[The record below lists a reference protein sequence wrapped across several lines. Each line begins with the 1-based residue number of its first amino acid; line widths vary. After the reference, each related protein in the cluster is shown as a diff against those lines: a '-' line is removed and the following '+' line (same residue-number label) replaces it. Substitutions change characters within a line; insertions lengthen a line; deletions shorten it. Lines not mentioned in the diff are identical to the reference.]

1 VVGWGSGNFDPN
13 NDPSRYNLVDPLKE
27 TTVEVPHNGWAAIRF
42 RADNFFSGLTIK
54 LEIQFLSQVNPL
66 VGSDNLITWFMP
78 GFLVCQSTS
87 SDTQTAMTKTSV
99 ALKII
104 GTKRMEYI

>member
-1 VVGWGSGNFDPN
+1 MDGQRSD
-13 NDPSRYNLVDPLKE
+13 SE
-27 TTVEVPHNGWAAIRF
+27 QII
-42 RADNFFSGLTIK
+42 FFSGLTIK

>member
-42 RADNFFSGLTIK
+42 RADNFF
-54 LEIQFLSQVNPL
+54 FRV
-66 VGSDNLITWFMP
+66 DH
-78 GFLVCQSTS
+78 
-87 SDTQTAMTKTSV
+87 KT
-99 ALKII
+99 
-104 GTKRMEYI
+104 